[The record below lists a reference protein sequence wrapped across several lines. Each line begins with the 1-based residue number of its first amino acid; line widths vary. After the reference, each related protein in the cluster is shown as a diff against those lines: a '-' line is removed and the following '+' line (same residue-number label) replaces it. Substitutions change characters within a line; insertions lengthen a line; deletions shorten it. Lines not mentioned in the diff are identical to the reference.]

1 MKKLLITLML
11 STAVALSATAIDDI
25 AHNEG
30 QRTLHLHREKGGNI
44 GQTNDR
50 SPAPQYIICHYSS
63 ESITLNFPSGV
74 DCITISIG
82 PEYSPLWSGIVT
94 AEQPTAQ
101 LPSLTGEQLVNCQ
114 TDTDVLYSGYLT
126 F

>member
-1 MKKLLITLML
+1 MKKLLITLIL
-11 STAVALSATAIDDI
+11 STAVILPGTAIDDI

-30 QRTLHLHREKGGNI
+30 QRTLLLHKEKGENT

-50 SPAPQYIICHYSS
+50 NPGPQYIICHYSS

-82 PEYSPLWSGIVT
+82 PEYSPLWSGIIT
-94 AEQPTAQ
+94 ADQPTAQ
-101 LPSLTGEQLVNCQ
+101 LPSITGEQLVNCQ
-114 TDTDVLYSGYLT
+114 TDTNALYSGYLT

>member
-11 STAVALSATAIDDI
+11 STAAAFSAIAIDDI
-25 AHNEG
+25 AHGEG
-30 QRTLHLHREKGGNI
+30 RSTYILKKGEKTGHI
-44 GQTNDR
+44 NDR

-94 AEQPTAQ
+94 ADQPTAQ